1 MKRLI
6 VLLILSVLFLVGC
19 SSDELVEEK
28 PVIYLYPEAEQEI
41 EVELD
46 YAGELTCTYPEYQDG
61 WHVVAQPDGTLVD
74 NVTGKEYSY
83 LFWEG
88 KSDVEYDLSK
98 GYVIPGED
106 TAEFLEM
113 KLNELGLNRKE
124 ANEFI
129 VYWLPR
135 MQENTYNLIT
145 FQDEVY
151 KNVAK
156 LEITPNPDSV
166 LRVFM
171 VYKPLEEKNEIEEPV
186 LESFDRNGFTV
197 VEWGGTEQTVR
208 HSLMVLLAR
217 FHMK

>member
-61 WHVVAQPDGTLVD
+61 WHIVAQPDGTMVD

-197 VEWGGTEQTVR
+197 VEWGGTEIR
-208 HSLMVLLAR
+208 
-217 FHMK
+217 